1 MSLLQKIW
9 QRSRRE
15 ATYFSGNARH
25 ALGMDTTF
33 YSNARGSRIILYH
46 NVCKTNPH
54 KFNTLFIPVER
65 FEEHLQ
71 FYKKHFNVISLTDYY
86 AGKFSNDK
94 YNICLTFDDGLAN
107 NYHYML
113 PLLNKYQIPATFFI
127 TAIRDAGFDIL
138 WNDFLSIAGKYG
150 PVKLIYKNYA
160 CHKNR
165 NFKYV
170 TQTGKLLADEFRKTG
185 FDEKAELMNYLE
197 TMVDFKANRQDDDY
211 WLQTTS
217 DQIRALSA
225 SPLVTIGAHG
235 YYHNDL
241 AGISL
246 ADACEEM
253 RNCKTY
259 LENIT
264 GKAVTGIAFPYGS
277 YNADVLSA
285 AKAAGYSQLLATDYL
300 NPQDGTD
307 LSMRERFTVNPFIS
321 TANQMNAIIRGHYA

>member
-1 MSLLQKIW
+1 MSILQKIW
-9 QRSRRE
+9 QRSKRR
-15 ATYFSGNARH
+15 ATYLNGNARH
-25 ALGMDTTF
+25 ALGIDTAF
-33 YSNARGSRIILYH
+33 YNNARSNKIILYH
-46 NVCKTNPH
+46 NVCKTDPH
-54 KFNTLFIPVER
+54 KFNTLFITIER

-71 FYKKHFNVISLTDYY
+71 FYKKHFHVVSLADYY
-86 AGKFSNDK
+86 AGNFNKDK

-107 NYHYML
+107 NYNYVL
-113 PLLNKYQIPATFFI
+113 PLLNKYQVPATFFI
-127 TAIRDAGFDIL
+127 TGIRNTSSDIL

-150 PVKLIYKNYA
+150 PEKLSYKNYI

-165 NFKYV
+165 NSKYV
-170 TQTGKLLADEFRKTG
+170 TQTGQLLADILRETG

-197 TMVDFKANRQDDDY
+197 TIVDFKINRQDDDY

-241 AGISL
+241 AGIPL
-246 ADACEEM
+246 ADASEEM
-253 RNCKTY
+253 RSCKTY

-264 GKAVTGIAFPYGS
+264 DKLVTSIAFPYGS
-277 YNADVLSA
+277 YNADVLAA
-285 AKAAGYSQLLATDYL
+285 AKAAGYNQLLATDYL

-307 LSMRERFTVNPFIS
+307 QSMRERFTVNPFIS